1 MSGHAEAKN
10 TSRNDAKENT
20 LPHKLTREEREDF
33 IQSLEHIVTVGS
45 SIRRAAKRVE
55 EWEKQRESKANHEAD
70 EEVINTDEDGEDIG
84 APRMMHAEDVRVFG
98 KNGYPMNNWPPKS
111 RRHKRKDG
119 EWDEEHGDCINSLSF
134 LEARLSDMPASK
146 RQRVDGPN
154 LSHDKTDCTISLED
168 VPRAMLARCWERAV
182 HAASM
187 GIECADRMEEEDEE
201 EEAVSVSSPPTSNVT
216 GTPPMDVI
224 HIDYSYENAVRKCR
238 NLNIHLKTTGV
249 RQSCP
254 QCGIVFSSKDDLRRH
269 FFGNDNHFQRGCC
282 WALIRT
288 TQYRLLDEILQQE
301 VTEAADGLI
310 KSAISSADNT
320 DQQEKQEAHDWVDV
334 LSKLE
339 STCSNAH
346 VREDSTSTL
355 QDTVLCE
362 PQSGPI
368 TLNSLVLQNTKLRL
382 IGRYA
387 NLPL

>member
-1 MSGHAEAKN
+1 MSGHVEAKN
-10 TSRNDAKENT
+10 TSSNDAQEKT
-20 LPHKLTREEREDF
+20 LSHKLTREEREDL

-45 SIRRAAKRVE
+45 NVLHSTKRVE
-55 EWEKQRESKANHEAD
+55 EWEKQQESEVNHEAD
-70 EEVINTDEDGEDIG
+70 AEVINTKEDGEDIR

-111 RRHKRKDG
+111 RRHKSKDV
-119 EWDEEHGDCINSLSF
+119 EWDEDHGDCINSLSF
-134 LEARLSDMPASK
+134 LEARLSDTPASK

-154 LSHDKTDCTISLED
+154 LSRDKTMCTISLED

-187 GIECADRMEEEDEE
+187 GIECSDRIEEDDEE
-201 EEAVSVSSPPTSNVT
+201 VVSVSSPSTSN
-216 GTPPMDVI
+216 VI
-224 HIDYSYENAVRKCR
+224 HIDYSYDNAVRKCR
-238 NLNIHLKTTGV
+238 NLNIHLETTGV

-282 WALIRT
+282 WALVRS
-288 TQYRLLDEILQQE
+288 TQYRLLGEMLQQE

-310 KSAISSADNT
+310 KSAISSADYT
-320 DQQEKQEAHDWVDV
+320 DQREKQETRDWLDV

-339 STCSNAH
+339 STCSNAL
-346 VREDSTSTL
+346 VREDSASTL

-362 PQSGPI
+362 PQRGPI
-368 TLNSLVLQNTKLRL
+368 TLNSYLLQNTKLRL
-382 IGRYA
+382 MGRYA
-387 NLPL
+387 DLPL